1 MSREDG
7 EITVATI
14 AVFTMDDSGVGGR
27 GSVCVF
33 GEKSSLAE
41 ASAGL
46 EAVSR
51 VCGPGEPRVRV
62 RGS

>member
-46 EAVSR
+46 EAVR
-51 VCGPGEPRVRV
+51 
-62 RGS
+62 